1 MTRDQ
6 GRAGEAEGG
15 DRRAEEVLTA
25 RAPFLGHGLG
35 LRREHYAAILAGESA
50 GDWLEAISENYM
62 AVGGRA
68 RAILRALRERY
79 PMTLHGVS
87 LGIGG
92 TDPID
97 EGYLDALK
105 ALAAEVEPAWVSDH
119 LCWTSVGGHTSH
131 DLLPLP
137 YTEESLANVVS
148 RVAHVQER
156 LGRVLVLENVSS
168 YVGYRVSTM
177 PEWEFVAEVA
187 RRSGCGLLFDVN
199 NVFVS
204 ATNHGFDAR
213 TYLRGDSAGERVAV
227 PPGGAVGDGAAARRH
242 ARPPGAA
249 GGVGALPR
257 GGGALRRGVVAGG
270 VGRPHSRA
278 GGGACR
284 ARQGGG
290 DRGGGAGG
298 EAVVTLRD
306 VQRLFFGLIT
316 APEGVAKTLDEREAH
331 GAGAA
336 AGRAAVAEV
345 FAGDARMSAEDRL
358 DAYANMYFFRLRDV
372 LAEDFERTA
381 AALGEARW
389 HNLVT
394 DYLLAHPPTKW
405 SLRWAGEALPEF
417 LRRHAYGTERPWLA
431 DVAALEWARN
441 EAFQAVDAEPLSPE
455 ALAALPPEAWPEL
468 RFEALPGTA
477 LVESRWDLAAWW
489 HGAVGEPQEAP
500 TAVEA
505 HQVLVVWRDA
515 EDDVRHEAL
524 AADEVEAVRRLFS
537 GAPFADVC
545 EACSP
550 QDAGEAE
557 AEAAGRKAVELLL
570 RWAVCLGRRPAPADG
585 LRPNA
590 R

>member
-1 MTRDQ
+1 MHRQ
-6 GRAGEAEGG
+6 
-15 DRRAEEVLTA
+15 A

-35 LRREHYAAILAGESA
+35 LRREHYAAILAGEPA
-50 GDWLEAISENYM
+50 GDWLEAISENYL

-156 LGRVLVLENVSS
+156 LGRILVLENVSS

-187 RRSGCGLLFDVN
+187 RRSGCGLLFDLN

-204 ATNHGFDAR
+204 ASNHGFDPR
-213 TYLRGDSAGERVAV
+213 TYLAAIPPESVWQFHLAGPSEMGPLLVDTHDHPVRPEVWELYREAVARFGEVSSLVEWDDHIPELAVVRAERDKAAAIAAEVRAKGERPLATDVKPVAES
-227 PPGGAVGDGAAARRH
+227 RRIDNQDLT
-242 ARPPGAA
+242 PF
-249 GGVGALPR
+249 
-257 GGGALRRGVVAGG
+257 
-270 VGRPHSRA
+270 
-278 GGGACR
+278 
-284 ARQGGG
+284 
-290 DRGGGAGG
+290 
-298 EAVVTLRD
+298 

-316 APEGVAKTLDEREAH
+316 APEGVAKALEER
-331 GAGAA
+331 AA
-336 AGRAAVAEV
+336 DRAAVAEV
-345 FAGDARMSAEDRL
+345 FAGDARMSAEERL

-394 DYLLAHPPTKW
+394 DYLLAHPPTRW
-405 SLRWAGEALPEF
+405 SLRWAGEALPGF
-417 LRRHAYGTERPWLA
+417 LRGHAYGAQRPWLA

-468 RFEALPGTA
+468 RFEGLPGTA
-477 LVESRWDLAAWW
+477 VVESRWDLAAWW
-489 HGAVGEPQEAP
+489 NGAEGEPAEAP
-500 TAVEA
+500 RALSA
-505 HQVLVVWRDA
+505 ADARQVLVVWRDA
-515 EDDVRHEAL
+515 EDDVHQETL
-524 AADEVEAVRRLFS
+524 AADEVEAVRGLFS

-545 EACSP
+545 EACLRE
-550 QDAGEAE
+550 DAGEAE
-557 AEAAGRKAVELLL
+557 AEAAGRKAVALLL
-570 RWAVCLGRRPAPADG
+570 RWAVCLVLRPAPADG